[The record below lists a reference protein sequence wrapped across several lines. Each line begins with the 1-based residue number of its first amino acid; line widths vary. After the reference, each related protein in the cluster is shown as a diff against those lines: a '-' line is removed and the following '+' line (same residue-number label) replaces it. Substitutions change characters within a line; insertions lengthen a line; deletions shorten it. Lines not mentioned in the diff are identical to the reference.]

1 MKFTGPDALDHK
13 LNQHFAGKAVR
24 KDLLHQIKKSTNV
37 PSFVLEF
44 LLARYCATDDPDEVE
59 AGKQAVVETL
69 SRQYVRPDEAN
80 KAQSL
85 VQQTGAHRFIDKVH
99 VRYQER
105 ERRHWATMENFNSQ
119 RIAIPEEFYSKN
131 ERLLEGGVWAEV
143 KVARNETEDAYA
155 FYIEELRPVQLARFD
170 FEGYCTGRRAF
181 SRDEWLD
188 VLMRTIGLNPAR
200 FTFRLKLHYL
210 ARLIGFVESNYNF
223 IELGPRGTGKSFAF
237 SEFSPYGTL
246 VSGGQASTATLFYN
260 LTRRT
265 VGLVGYWDIIGFD
278 EVGGI
283 RIKDQNTI
291 QVMKDYMAN
300 GRFSRGAEVIADA
313 SFAFVGNID
322 HSIAQLVSS
331 PQHTLF
337 LTLPDNFDLAVQD
350 RLHYFL
356 PGWEMP
362 KNSSSYLT
370 GQYGLIT
377 DYLAEALHYL
387 KKKVNKYPTINNRI
401 RLGAAIEGRDE
412 QAIKKTVAG
421 LLKLLHPADEPT
433 DAEFDE
439 YVAYAVEGR
448 RRVKE
453 QMNKQKPDD
462 EFARI
467 NLSYIRATDGQE
479 EEVWCPESKHVVQ
492 GQAADTSA
500 DIPVGIP
507 AAVPTAAAPAAL
519 VSPSSDISL
528 NATSAAPEEKTIK
541 LLYGDTGHTY
551 ESLFGPY
558 LRGAV
563 RVELDEPY
571 VRVTHQLA
579 NLVHFAELL
588 ARLGDCRELHMLTC
602 EAETEEQ
609 ATKQK
614 KALDDLRWS
623 LKDYGIAFDYEFRPT
638 LHDREIRLS
647 NGWVIRSGRGLDF
660 YQRPENWFSIGA
672 NDLAY
677 RPCLETTVVFQ
688 RTDDIPTIN

>member
-1 MKFTGPDALDHK
+1 MNYNGPDALDAK
-13 LNQHFAGKAVR
+13 LNEHFSGKAVR

-44 LLARYCATDDPDEVE
+44 LLARYCATDDPEEVE
-59 AGKQAVVETL
+59 AGMLAVVETL

-85 VQQTGAHRFIDKVH
+85 VQQQGSHRFIDKIH

-105 ERRHWATMENFNSQ
+105 ERKHWATMENFNSQ
-119 RIAIPEEFYSKN
+119 RIAIPEQFYSQN

-143 KVARNETEDAYA
+143 KVARNETDDAYA
-155 FYIEELRPVQLARFD
+155 FYIEELRPVQMARFD
-170 FEGYCTGRRAF
+170 FDTYCQGRQAF

-188 VLMRTIGLNPAR
+188 VLMRTIGLDPAR
-200 FTFRLKLHYL
+200 FSFRLKLHYL
-210 ARLIGFVESNYNF
+210 TRLIGFVESNYNF

-246 VSGGQASTATLFYN
+246 ISGGQASTATLFYN
-260 LTRRT
+260 LSRRT

-291 QVMKDYMAN
+291 QIMKDYMAN

-322 HSIAQLVSS
+322 HSIEQLVNS

-387 KKKVNKYPTINNRI
+387 KKKVNKYPTINSRI
-401 RLGAAIEGRDE
+401 RLGEAVEGRDE

-433 DAEFDE
+433 DAQFDE

-467 NLSYIRATDGQE
+467 NLSYVRRQDGQE
-479 EEVWCPESKHVVQ
+479 EIVFCPESAHV
-492 GQAADTSA
+492 GQAASA
-500 DIPVGIP
+500 TESSVSLPL
-507 AAVPTAAAPAAL
+507 PTAPPVAQAATNSTQAATASSEVL
-519 VSPSSDISL
+519 V
-528 NATSAAPEEKTIK
+528 EKTVRI
-541 LLYGDTGHTY
+541 LFGDTGHSY

-558 LRGAV
+558 LAGAGTV
-563 RVELDEPY
+563 TLVEPY
-571 VRVTHQLA
+571 VRTTHQIG
-579 NLVHFAELL
+579 NLVRFSELL
-588 ARLGDCRELHMLTC
+588 ARVGDCRQLVLLTGQP
-602 EAETEEQ
+602 ETEEQ
-609 ATKQK
+609 QTEVK
-614 KALDDLRWS
+614 KALEDLKWS
-623 LKDYGIAFDYEFRPT
+623 LKEFGIQFEFSFSAT
-638 LHDREIRLS
+638 LHDREMRLS
-647 NGWVIRSGRGLDF
+647 NGWVVRSGRGLDF
-660 YQRPENWFSIGA
+660 YQKPESWFSIGV
-672 NDLAY
+672 NDFAY

-688 RTDDIPTIN
+688 RENS

>member
-1 MKFTGPDALDHK
+1 MKYEGPDALDAK
-13 LNQHFAGKAVR
+13 LNEHFSGKAVR

-85 VQQTGAHRFIDKVH
+85 VQQKGSHRFIDKIH

-105 ERRHWATMENFNSQ
+105 ERRHWAAMENFNSQ
-119 RIAIPEEFYSKN
+119 RIAIPEQFYSQN

-143 KVARNETEDAYA
+143 KVARNETDEGYA
-155 FYIEELRPVQLARFD
+155 FHIEELRPVQMARFD
-170 FEGYCTGRRAF
+170 FETYCQGRQAF

-200 FTFRLKLHYL
+200 FSFRLKLHYL
-210 ARLIGFVESNYNF
+210 TRLIGFVESNYNF

-246 VSGGQASTATLFYN
+246 ISGGQASTATLFYN
-260 LTRRT
+260 LSRRT

-291 QVMKDYMAN
+291 QIMKDYMAN

-322 HSIAQLVSS
+322 HSIEQLVSS
-331 PQHTLF
+331 PVHTLF

-387 KKKVNKYPTINNRI
+387 KKKVNKYPTLNNRI
-401 RLGAAIEGRDE
+401 RLGKAVEGRDE

-421 LLKLLHPADEPT
+421 LLKLLHPADEPS
-433 DAEFDE
+433 DQEFDE

-462 EFARI
+462 EFANI
-467 NLSYIRATDGQE
+467 NLSYWRRQDNQE
-479 EEVWCPESKHVVQ
+479 EIVYCPESAHVVQ
-492 GQAADTSA
+492 AAGYA
-500 DIPVGIP
+500 AGP
-507 AAVPTAAAPAAL
+507 ATAVPPT
-519 VSPSSDISL
+519 VSPATPVSL
-528 NATSAAPEEKTIK
+528 STATNTPAPLPEKTVRI
-541 LLYGDTGHTY
+541 LFGDTGYGYDT
-551 ESLFGPY
+551 LFGPY
-558 LRGAV
+558 LAGASTITL
-563 RVELDEPY
+563 EEPY
-571 VRVTHQLA
+571 IRTTHQLG
-579 NLVHFAELL
+579 NLVRFAELL
-588 ARLGDCRELHMLTC
+588 TRIGDCRELTIQ
-602 EAETEEQ
+602 AGQPETDEQ
-609 ATKQK
+609 QADVK
-614 KALDDLRWS
+614 KALEDLRWS
-623 LKDYGIAFDYEFRPT
+623 LKEFGIQLEFSFSPT
-638 LHDREIRLS
+638 LHDREMRLS
-647 NGWVIRSGRGLDF
+647 NGWVIRSGRGLDL
-660 YQRPENWFSIGA
+660 YQKPENWFSVGV

-688 RTDDIPTIN
+688 RL

>member
-1 MKFTGPDALDHK
+1 MKYKGPDALDAK
-13 LNQHFAGKAVR
+13 LNEHFSGKAVR
-24 KDLLHQIKKSTNV
+24 KDLLHEIKKSTNV

-85 VQQTGAHRFIDKVH
+85 VQQTGSHRFIDKIH

-119 RIAIPEEFYSKN
+119 RIAIPEQFYSQN

-143 KVARNETEDAYA
+143 KVARNETDDAYA
-155 FYIEELRPVQLARFD
+155 FHVEELRPVQLARFD
-170 FEGYCTGRRAF
+170 FETYCQGRQAF
-181 SRDEWLD
+181 SRNEWLD
-188 VLMRTIGLNPAR
+188 VLMRTIGLNPDK
-200 FTFRLKLHYL
+200 FSFRLKLHYL
-210 ARLIGFVESNYNF
+210 TRLIGFVESNYNF
-223 IELGPRGTGKSFAF
+223 IELGARGTGKSFAF

-246 VSGGQASTATLFYN
+246 ISGGQASTATLFYN
-260 LTRRT
+260 LSRRA

-291 QVMKDYMAN
+291 QIMKDYMAN

-322 HSIAQLVSS
+322 HSIEQLVSS
-331 PQHTLF
+331 PVHTLF

-387 KKKVNKYPTINNRI
+387 KKKVNKYPALNNRI
-401 RLGAAIEGRDE
+401 RLGKAVEGRDE

-421 LLKLLHPADEPT
+421 LLKLLHPATEPT

-462 EFARI
+462 EFANI
-467 NLSYIRATDGQE
+467 NLSYTRRQDGQE
-479 EEVWCPESKHVVQ
+479 EVVFCPESAHIM
-492 GQAADTSA
+492 QAITADVSLPPDKLTGPTVA
-500 DIPVGIP
+500 L
-507 AAVPTAAAPAAL
+507 VPSPIVANAAPVVPA
-519 VSPSSDISL
+519 SL
-528 NATSAAPEEKTIK
+528 PEKTVHI
-541 LLYGDTGHTY
+541 LFGDTGYSY
-551 ESLFGPY
+551 EALFGPY
-558 LRGAV
+558 LVGATAV
-563 RVELDEPY
+563 TLNEPY
-571 VRVTHQLA
+571 LRTTHQLS
-579 NLVHFAELL
+579 NLVRFCELL
-588 ARLGDCRELHMLTC
+588 ARAGDCRTLTLLTC
-602 EAETEEQ
+602 QAETEEQ
-609 ATKQK
+609 QAEVK
-614 KALDDLRWS
+614 KALEDLQWS
-623 LKDYGIAFDYEFRPT
+623 LKEFGMQLAFSFSPALYNHE
-638 LHDREIRLS
+638 LWLS
-647 NGWVIRSGRGLDF
+647 NGWVIRSGRGLDL
-660 YQRPENWFSIGA
+660 YQQPENQFSLGV
-672 NDLAY
+672 NDFAY
-677 RPCLETTVVFQ
+677 RPCLETTVLFEKWA
-688 RTDDIPTIN
+688 N

>member
-1 MKFTGPDALDHK
+1 MRYEGPDALDAK
-13 LNQHFAGKAVR
+13 LNEHFSGKAVR

-44 LLARYCATDDPDEVE
+44 LLARYCATDDPEEVE
-59 AGKQAVVETL
+59 AGMQAVVETL

-85 VQQTGAHRFIDKVH
+85 VQQKGAHRFIDKIH

-105 ERRHWATMENFNSQ
+105 ERRHWAAMENFNSQ
-119 RIAIPEEFYSKN
+119 RIAIPEQFYSQN

-143 KVARNETEDAYA
+143 KVARNETDESYA
-155 FYIEELRPVQLARFD
+155 FHIEELRPVQMARFD
-170 FEGYCTGRRAF
+170 FEAYCQGRQAF
-181 SRDEWLD
+181 SRNEWLD
-188 VLMRTIGLNPAR
+188 VLMRTIGLNPDK
-200 FTFRLKLHYL
+200 FSFRLKLHYL
-210 ARLIGFVESNYNF
+210 TRLIGFVESNYNF

-246 VSGGQASTATLFYN
+246 ISGGQASTATLFYN
-260 LTRRT
+260 LSRRT

-291 QVMKDYMAN
+291 QIMKDYMAN

-322 HSIAQLVSS
+322 HSIEQLVSS
-331 PQHTLF
+331 PIHTLF

-387 KKKVNKYPTINNRI
+387 KKKVNKYPTLNSRI
-401 RLGAAIEGRDE
+401 RLGKAVEGRDE

-433 DAEFDE
+433 DQEFDE

-462 EFARI
+462 EFANI
-467 NLSYIRATDGQE
+467 NLSYTRRQDNQE
-479 EEVWCPESKHVVQ
+479 EIVFCPESAHIVRNVDV
-492 GQAADTSA
+492 AESVASMTSA
-500 DIPVGIP
+500 NAPVFP
-507 AAVPTAAAPAAL
+507 AAVPAPVASQVTDGFEAVTPL
-519 VSPSSDISL
+519 P
-528 NATSAAPEEKTIK
+528 EKTVRI
-541 LLYGDTGHTY
+541 LFGDTGYSY
-551 ESLFGPY
+551 EALFGPY
-558 LRGAV
+558 LVGASV
-563 RVELDEPY
+563 VTLEEPY
-571 VRVTHQLA
+571 IRTTHQLG
-579 NLVHFAELL
+579 NLVRFAELL
-588 ARLGDCRELHMLTC
+588 ARVGDCRELTVLTGQP
-602 EAETEEQ
+602 ETEEQ
-609 ATKQK
+609 QAEIK
-614 KALDDLRWS
+614 KAFEDLRWS
-623 LKDYGIAFDYEFRPT
+623 LKEFSIHLNFSFSPT
-638 LHDREIRLS
+638 LHDRELRLN
-647 NGWVIRSGRGLDF
+647 NGWVIRSGRGLDI
-660 YQRPENWFSIGA
+660 YQKPENWFSVGV
-672 NDLAY
+672 NDFTY

-688 RTDDIPTIN
+688 LGSAS

>member
-1 MKFTGPDALDHK
+1 MKYEGPDSLDAK
-13 LNQHFAGKAVR
+13 LNEHFSGKAVR

-85 VQQTGAHRFIDKVH
+85 VQQKGSHRFIDKIH

-105 ERRHWATMENFNSQ
+105 ERRHWAAMENFNSQ
-119 RIAIPEEFYSKN
+119 RIAIPEQFYSQN

-143 KVARNETEDAYA
+143 KVARNETDESYA
-155 FYIEELRPVQLARFD
+155 FHVEELRPVQLARFD
-170 FEGYCTGRRAF
+170 FDAYCAGRQAF
-181 SRDEWLD
+181 SRNEWLD
-188 VLMRTIGLNPAR
+188 VLMRTIGLNPDK
-200 FTFRLKLHYL
+200 FSFRLKLHYL
-210 ARLIGFVESNYNF
+210 TRLIGFVESNYNF

-246 VSGGQASTATLFYN
+246 ISGGQASTATLFYN
-260 LTRRT
+260 LSRRT

-291 QVMKDYMAN
+291 QIMKDYMAN

-322 HSIAQLVSS
+322 HSIEQLVSS
-331 PQHTLF
+331 PVHTLF

-350 RLHYFL
+350 RFHYFL

-387 KKKVNKYPTINNRI
+387 KKKVNKYPALNSRI
-401 RLGAAIEGRDE
+401 SLGKAVEGRDE

-433 DAEFDE
+433 EQEFDE

-462 EFARI
+462 EFANI
-467 NLSYIRATDGQE
+467 NLSYWRRQDNQE
-479 EEVWCPESKHVVQ
+479 EIVYCPESAHIVQ
-492 GQAADTSA
+492 APGYTAGQATSSPLVA
-500 DIPVGIP
+500 KS
-507 AAVPTAAAPAAL
+507 AL
-519 VSPSSDISL
+519 VPPNTVVDTPAPLPENSPL
-528 NATSAAPEEKTIK
+528 TEKTVRI
-541 LLYGDTGHTY
+541 LFGDTGYSY
-551 ESLFGPY
+551 EALFGSY
-558 LRGAV
+558 LVGASV
-563 RVELDEPY
+563 ITLEEPY
-571 VRVTHQLA
+571 IRTTHQLG
-579 NLVHFAELL
+579 NLVRFAELL
-588 ARLGDCRELHMLTC
+588 TRIGDCRELTVRAGQP
-602 EAETEEQ
+602 ETDEQQAEV
-609 ATKQK
+609 K
-614 KALDDLRWS
+614 KALEDLRWS
-623 LKDYGIAFDYEFRPT
+623 LKEFNIQLEFSFSPT
-638 LHDREIRLS
+638 LHDRELRLS
-647 NGWVIRSGRGLDF
+647 NGWVIRSGRGLDL
-660 YQRPENWFSIGA
+660 YQKPENWFSVGV
-672 NDLAY
+672 NDFAY

-688 RTDDIPTIN
+688 RN

>member
-1 MKFTGPDALDHK
+1 MKYEGPDSLDAK
-13 LNQHFAGKAVR
+13 LNEHFSGKAVR

-85 VQQTGAHRFIDKVH
+85 VQQKGSHRFIDKIH

-105 ERRHWATMENFNSQ
+105 ERRHWASMENFNSQ
-119 RIAIPEEFYSKN
+119 RIAIPEQFYSQN

-143 KVARNETEDAYA
+143 KVARNETDESYA
-155 FYIEELRPVQLARFD
+155 FHVEELRPVQLARFD
-170 FEGYCTGRRAF
+170 FEAYCAGRQAF
-181 SRDEWLD
+181 SRNEWLD
-188 VLMRTIGLNPAR
+188 VLMRTIGLNPDK
-200 FTFRLKLHYL
+200 FSFRLKLHYL
-210 ARLIGFVESNYNF
+210 TRLIGFVESNYNF

-246 VSGGQASTATLFYN
+246 ISGGQASTATLFYN
-260 LTRRT
+260 LSRRT

-291 QVMKDYMAN
+291 QIMKDYMAN

-322 HSIAQLVSS
+322 HSIEQLVSS
-331 PQHTLF
+331 PVHTLF

-387 KKKVNKYPTINNRI
+387 KKKVNKYPALNSRI
-401 RLGAAIEGRDE
+401 SLGKAVEGRDE

-421 LLKLLHPADEPT
+421 LLKLLHPANEPT
-433 DAEFDE
+433 DQEFDE

-462 EFARI
+462 EFANI
-467 NLSYIRATDGQE
+467 NLSYWRRQDNQE
-479 EEVWCPESKHVVQ
+479 EIVYCPESAHIV
-492 GQAADTSA
+492 QAAGYTA
-500 DIPVGIP
+500 GPP
-507 AAVPTAAAPAAL
+507 AAAVPPTVSPAAP
-519 VSPSSDISL
+519 VSPSA
-528 NATSAAPEEKTIK
+528 ATNTPAPLSEKTIRI
-541 LLYGDTGHTY
+541 LFGDTGYGYDT
-551 ESLFGPY
+551 LFGPY
-558 LRGAV
+558 LTGAGTITL
-563 RVELDEPY
+563 EEPY
-571 VRVTHQLA
+571 IRTTHQLG
-579 NLVHFAELL
+579 NLVRFAELL
-588 ARLGDCRELHMLTC
+588 TRIGDCRELTIQ
-602 EAETEEQ
+602 AGQPETDEQ
-609 ATKQK
+609 QADVK
-614 KALDDLRWS
+614 KALEDLRWS
-623 LKDYGIAFDYEFRPT
+623 LKEFGIQLEFSFSPT
-638 LHDREIRLS
+638 LHDREMRLS
-647 NGWVIRSGRGLDF
+647 NGWVIRSGRGLDL
-660 YQRPENWFSIGA
+660 YQKPENWFSVGV
-672 NDLAY
+672 NDFAY

-688 RTDDIPTIN
+688 RL

>member
-1 MKFTGPDALDHK
+1 MNYNGPDALDAK
-13 LNQHFAGKAVR
+13 LNEHFSGKAVR

-44 LLARYCATDDPDEVE
+44 LLARYCATDDPEEVE
-59 AGKQAVVETL
+59 AGMLAVVETL

-85 VQQTGAHRFIDKVH
+85 VQQQGSHRFIDKIH

-105 ERRHWATMENFNSQ
+105 ERRHWAAMENFNSQ
-119 RIAIPEEFYSKN
+119 RIAIPEQFYSQN

-143 KVARNETEDAYA
+143 KVARNETDDAYA
-155 FYIEELRPVQLARFD
+155 FYIEELRPVQMARFD
-170 FEGYCTGRRAF
+170 FDTYCQGCQAF

-188 VLMRTIGLNPAR
+188 VLMRTIGLDPAR
-200 FTFRLKLHYL
+200 FSFRLKLHYL
-210 ARLIGFVESNYNF
+210 TRLIGFVESNYNF

-246 VSGGQASTATLFYN
+246 ISGGQASTATLFYN
-260 LTRRT
+260 LSRRT

-291 QVMKDYMAN
+291 QIMKDYMAN

-322 HSIAQLVSS
+322 HSIEQLVNS

-387 KKKVNKYPTINNRI
+387 KKKVNKYPTINSRI
-401 RLGAAIEGRDE
+401 RLGKAVEGRDE

-433 DAEFDE
+433 DAQFDE

-467 NLSYIRATDGQE
+467 NLSYIRRQDDQE
-479 EEVWCPESKHVVQ
+479 EIVFCPESAHVIHASSNKAPLPIQ
-492 GQAADTSA
+492 PL
-500 DIPVGIP
+500 PVLTTLSV
-507 AAVPTAAAPAAL
+507 VPSITGTTTTEVLP
-519 VSPSSDISL
+519 
-528 NATSAAPEEKTIK
+528 EKTVRI
-541 LLYGDTGHTY
+541 LFGDTGHSY
-551 ESLFGPY
+551 ETLFGTY
-558 LRGAV
+558 LKGATTV
-563 RVELDEPY
+563 TLTEPY
-571 VRVTHQLA
+571 VRTTHQLG
-579 NLVHFAELL
+579 NLVRFCELL
-588 ARLGDCRELHMLTC
+588 TRMGDCRELVLVTDQP
-602 EAETEEQ
+602 ETEEQ
-609 ATKQK
+609 HAEVR
-614 KALDDLRWS
+614 KAFEDLKWS
-623 LKDYGIAFDYEFRPT
+623 LKDFGIQFSFSFST
-638 LHDREIRLS
+638 TIHDREMRLS
-647 NGWVIRSGRGLDF
+647 NGWIIRSGRGLDL
-660 YQRPENWFSIGA
+660 YQKPENWFSVGV
-672 NDLAY
+672 NDFAY

-688 RTDDIPTIN
+688 LDSAN

>member
-1 MKFTGPDALDHK
+1 MNYNGPDALDAK
-13 LNQHFAGKAVR
+13 LNEHFSGKAVR

-44 LLARYCATDDPDEVE
+44 LLARYCATDDPEEVE
-59 AGKQAVVETL
+59 AGLLAVVETL

-85 VQQTGAHRFIDKVH
+85 VQQQGSHRFIDKIH

-105 ERRHWATMENFNSQ
+105 ERKHWATMENFNSQ
-119 RIAIPEEFYSKN
+119 RIAIPEQFYSQN

-143 KVARNETEDAYA
+143 KVARNETDDAYA
-155 FYIEELRPVQLARFD
+155 FYIEELRPVQMARFD
-170 FEGYCTGRRAF
+170 FDTYCQGRQAF

-188 VLMRTIGLNPAR
+188 VLMRTIGLDPAR
-200 FTFRLKLHYL
+200 FSFRLKLHYL
-210 ARLIGFVESNYNF
+210 TRLIGFVESNYNF

-246 VSGGQASTATLFYN
+246 ISGGQASTATLFYN
-260 LTRRT
+260 LSRRT

-291 QVMKDYMAN
+291 QIMKDYMAN

-322 HSIAQLVSS
+322 HSIEQLVNS

-387 KKKVNKYPTINNRI
+387 KKKVNKYPIINSRI
-401 RLGAAIEGRDE
+401 RLGKAVEGRDE

-467 NLSYIRATDGQE
+467 DLSYVRRQDGQE
-479 EEVWCPESKHVVQ
+479 EVVYCPESAHI
-492 GQAADTSA
+492 GQTASTAISPPPLPYSA
-500 DIPVGIP
+500 
-507 AAVPTAAAPAAL
+507 
-519 VSPSSDISL
+519 PSSV
-528 NATSAAPEEKTIK
+528 APPLIPGAPVDSSSSETLTEKTVR
-541 LLYGDTGHTY
+541 LLFGDTGHSY

-558 LRGAV
+558 LAGARTV
-563 RVELDEPY
+563 TLVEPY
-571 VRVTHQLA
+571 VRTTHQLG
-579 NLVHFAELL
+579 NLVRFSELL
-588 ARLGDCRELHMLTC
+588 ARVGDCRQLVLLTGQP
-602 EAETEEQ
+602 ETEEQ
-609 ATKQK
+609 QAEVR
-614 KALDDLRWS
+614 KALEDLKWS
-623 LKDYGIAFDYEFRPT
+623 LKEFEIQFDFSFSAT
-638 LHDREIRLS
+638 SHDREMRLS
-647 NGWVIRSGRGLDF
+647 NGWIIRSGRGLDF
-660 YQRPENWFSIGA
+660 YQKPESWFSVGV
-672 NDLAY
+672 NDFAY

-688 RTDDIPTIN
+688 RGDS

>member
-1 MKFTGPDALDHK
+1 MNYNGPDALDAK
-13 LNQHFAGKAVR
+13 LNEHFSGKAVR

-44 LLARYCATDDPDEVE
+44 LLARYCATDDPEEVE
-59 AGKQAVVETL
+59 AGLLAVVETL

-85 VQQTGAHRFIDKVH
+85 VQQQGSHRFIDKIH

-105 ERRHWATMENFNSQ
+105 ERRHWAAMENFNSQ
-119 RIAIPEEFYSKN
+119 RIAIPEQFYSQN

-143 KVARNETEDAYA
+143 KVARNETDDAYA
-155 FYIEELRPVQLARFD
+155 FYIEELRPVQMARFD
-170 FEGYCTGRRAF
+170 FDTYCQGRQAF

-188 VLMRTIGLNPAR
+188 VLMRTIGLDPAR
-200 FTFRLKLHYL
+200 FSFRLKLHYL
-210 ARLIGFVESNYNF
+210 TRLIGFVESNYNF

-246 VSGGQASTATLFYN
+246 ISGGQASTATLFYN
-260 LTRRT
+260 LSRRT

-291 QVMKDYMAN
+291 QIMKDYMAN

-322 HSIAQLVSS
+322 HSIEQLVNS

-387 KKKVNKYPTINNRI
+387 KKKVNKYPTINSRI
-401 RLGAAIEGRDE
+401 RLGKAVEGRDE

-433 DAEFDE
+433 NAEFDE

-467 NLSYIRATDGQE
+467 NLSYVRRQNNQE
-479 EEVWCPESKHVVQ
+479 EVVFCPESAHV
-492 GQAADTSA
+492 GQAASTTES
-500 DIPVGIP
+500 PVPSPLTPAPLVAQAITNSTQ
-507 AAVPTAAAPAAL
+507 AAVAPGEVLA
-519 VSPSSDISL
+519 
-528 NATSAAPEEKTIK
+528 EKTVRI
-541 LLYGDTGHTY
+541 LFGDTGHSY

-558 LRGAV
+558 LVGADTV
-563 RVELDEPY
+563 TLMEPY
-571 VRVTHQLA
+571 LRTTHQIG
-579 NLVHFAELL
+579 NLVRFSELL
-588 ARLGDCRELHMLTC
+588 ARVGDCRQLALLTGQP
-602 EAETEEQ
+602 ETEEQ
-609 ATKQK
+609 QAEVK
-614 KALDDLRWS
+614 KALEDLKWS
-623 LKDYGIAFDYEFRPT
+623 LKEFGVQFEFSFSST
-638 LHDREIRLS
+638 LHDREMRLS

-660 YQRPENWFSIGA
+660 YQKPESWFSIGV
-672 NDLAY
+672 NDFAY
-677 RPCLETTVVFQ
+677 RACLETTVVFQ
-688 RTDDIPTIN
+688 LTTL

>member
-1 MKFTGPDALDHK
+1 MNYNGPDALDAK
-13 LNQHFAGKAVR
+13 LNEHFSGKAVR

-44 LLARYCATDDPDEVE
+44 LLARYCATDDPEEVE
-59 AGKQAVVETL
+59 AGMLAVVETL

-85 VQQTGAHRFIDKVH
+85 VQQQGSHRFIDKIH

-105 ERRHWATMENFNSQ
+105 ERKHWATMENFNSQ
-119 RIAIPEEFYSKN
+119 RIAIPEQFYSQN

-143 KVARNETEDAYA
+143 KVARNETDDAYA
-155 FYIEELRPVQLARFD
+155 FYIEELRPVQMARFD
-170 FEGYCTGRRAF
+170 FDTYCQGRQAF

-188 VLMRTIGLNPAR
+188 VLMRTIGLDPAR
-200 FTFRLKLHYL
+200 FSFRLKLHYL
-210 ARLIGFVESNYNF
+210 TRLIGFVESNYNF

-246 VSGGQASTATLFYN
+246 ISGGQASTATLFYN
-260 LTRRT
+260 LSRRT

-291 QVMKDYMAN
+291 QIMKDYMAN

-322 HSIAQLVSS
+322 HSIEQLVNS

-387 KKKVNKYPTINNRI
+387 KKKVNKYPTINSRI
-401 RLGAAIEGRDE
+401 RLGKAVEGRDE

-433 DAEFDE
+433 DAQFDE

-467 NLSYIRATDGQE
+467 NLSYVRRQDGQE
-479 EEVWCPESKHVVQ
+479 EIVFCPESAHV
-492 GQAADTSA
+492 GQAASA
-500 DIPVGIP
+500 TESSVSLPL
-507 AAVPTAAAPAAL
+507 PTAPPVAQAATNSTQAATASSEVL
-519 VSPSSDISL
+519 V
-528 NATSAAPEEKTIK
+528 EKTVRI
-541 LLYGDTGHTY
+541 LFGDTGHSY
-551 ESLFGPY
+551 ESLFAPY
-558 LRGAV
+558 LAGAGTV
-563 RVELDEPY
+563 TLMEPY
-571 VRVTHQLA
+571 VRTTHQIG
-579 NLVHFAELL
+579 NLVRFSELL
-588 ARLGDCRELHMLTC
+588 ARVGDCRQLVLLTGQP
-602 EAETEEQ
+602 ETEEQ
-609 ATKQK
+609 QTEVK
-614 KALDDLRWS
+614 KALEDLKWS
-623 LKDYGIAFDYEFRPT
+623 LKEFGIQFEFSFSAT
-638 LHDREIRLS
+638 LHDREMRLS
-647 NGWVIRSGRGLDF
+647 NGWVVRSGRGLDF
-660 YQRPENWFSIGA
+660 YQKPESWFSIGV
-672 NDLAY
+672 NDFAY

-688 RTDDIPTIN
+688 RENS

>member
-1 MKFTGPDALDHK
+1 MKYEGPDELDAK
-13 LNQHFAGKAVR
+13 LNEHFSGKAVR

-59 AGKQAVVETL
+59 AGKQAVIETL

-85 VQQTGAHRFIDKVH
+85 VQQKGSHRFIDKVH

-105 ERRHWATMENFNSQ
+105 ERRHWAAMENFNSQ
-119 RIAIPEEFYSKN
+119 RIAIPEQFYSQN

-143 KVARNETEDAYA
+143 KVARNETDESYA
-155 FYIEELRPVQLARFD
+155 FHIEELRPVQMARFD
-170 FEGYCTGRRAF
+170 FEAYCLGRQGFTRN
-181 SRDEWLD
+181 EWLD
-188 VLMRTIGLNPAR
+188 VLMRTIGLNPDK
-200 FTFRLKLHYL
+200 FSFRLKLHYL
-210 ARLIGFVESNYNF
+210 TRLIGFVESNYNF

-246 VSGGQASTATLFYN
+246 ISGGQASTATLFYN
-260 LTRRT
+260 LSRRT

-291 QVMKDYMAN
+291 QIMKDYMAN

-322 HSIAQLVSS
+322 HSIEQLVSS
-331 PQHTLF
+331 PIHTLF

-387 KKKVNKYPTINNRI
+387 KKKVNKFPTLNSRI
-401 RLGAAIEGRDE
+401 RLGKAVEGRDE

-433 DAEFDE
+433 DQEFDE

-462 EFARI
+462 EFANI
-467 NLSYIRATDGQE
+467 DLSYFRQQDGVE
-479 EEVWCPESKHVVQ
+479 EIVTCPESRHIEQAFVRSTALDNTVNNRTAPLKFTQPVQ
-492 GQAADTSA
+492 PKVASREASEELT
-500 DIPVGIP
+500 
-507 AAVPTAAAPAAL
+507 
-519 VSPSSDISL
+519 
-528 NATSAAPEEKTIK
+528 EKTTRI
-541 LLYGDTGHTY
+541 LFGDVGYSY
-551 ESLFGPY
+551 ESLFSPY
-558 LRGAV
+558 LAGANTV
-563 RVELDEPY
+563 TLYEPY
-571 VRVTHQLA
+571 VRTTHQLA
-579 NLVHFAELL
+579 NLVRFAELL
-588 ARLGDCRELHMLTC
+588 IRVGDCHSLKLIAGFPESNEQLTDV
-602 EAETEEQ
+602 
-609 ATKQK
+609 TKG
-614 KALDDLRWS
+614 LEDLKWS
-623 LKDYGIAFDYEFRPT
+623 LKSHDIQFEFEFSPT
-638 LHDREIRLS
+638 LHDREITLS
-647 NGWVIRSGRGLDF
+647 NGWFIRSGRGLDI
-660 YQRPENWFSIGA
+660 YQKPESWFSIGV
-672 NDLAY
+672 NDLNH
-677 RPCLETTVVFQ
+677 RPCLETTIAFQ
-688 RTDDIPTIN
+688 RV

>member
-1 MKFTGPDALDHK
+1 MKYEGPDSLDAK
-13 LNQHFAGKAVR
+13 LNEHFSGKAVR

-85 VQQTGAHRFIDKVH
+85 VQQKGSHRFIDKIH

-105 ERRHWATMENFNSQ
+105 ERRHWASMENFNSQ
-119 RIAIPEEFYSKN
+119 RIAIPEQFYSQN

-143 KVARNETEDAYA
+143 KVARNETDESYA
-155 FYIEELRPVQLARFD
+155 FHVEELRPVQLARFD
-170 FEGYCTGRRAF
+170 FEAYCAGRQAF
-181 SRDEWLD
+181 SRNEWLD
-188 VLMRTIGLNPAR
+188 VLMRTIGLNPDK
-200 FTFRLKLHYL
+200 FSFRLKLHYL
-210 ARLIGFVESNYNF
+210 TRLIGFVESNYNF

-246 VSGGQASTATLFYN
+246 ISGGQASTATLFYN
-260 LTRRT
+260 LSRRT

-291 QVMKDYMAN
+291 QIMKDYMAN

-322 HSIAQLVSS
+322 HSIEQLVSS
-331 PQHTLF
+331 PVHTLF

-350 RLHYFL
+350 RFHYFL

-387 KKKVNKYPTINNRI
+387 KKKVNKYPALNSRI
-401 RLGAAIEGRDE
+401 SLGKAVEGRDE

-421 LLKLLHPADEPT
+421 LLKLLHPANEPT
-433 DAEFDE
+433 DQEFDE

-462 EFARI
+462 EFANI
-467 NLSYIRATDGQE
+467 NLSYWRRQDGQE
-479 EEVWCPESKHVVQ
+479 EIVYCPESAHIV
-492 GQAADTSA
+492 QAAGYTA
-500 DIPVGIP
+500 GHPA
-507 AAVPTAAAPAAL
+507 AAVPPTVSLAAP
-519 VSPSSDISL
+519 VSPST
-528 NATSAAPEEKTIK
+528 ATNTPAPLSEKTVRI
-541 LLYGDTGHTY
+541 LFGDTGYGYDT
-551 ESLFGPY
+551 LFGPY
-558 LRGAV
+558 LTGAITV
-563 RVELDEPY
+563 TLEEPY
-571 VRVTHQLA
+571 IRTPHQLG
-579 NLVHFAELL
+579 NLVRFAELL
-588 ARLGDCRELHMLTC
+588 TRIGDCRELTIQ
-602 EAETEEQ
+602 AGQPETDEQ
-609 ATKQK
+609 QADVK
-614 KALDDLRWS
+614 KALEDLRWS
-623 LKDYGIAFDYEFRPT
+623 LKEFGIQLEFSFSPT
-638 LHDREIRLS
+638 LHDREMRLS
-647 NGWVIRSGRGLDF
+647 NGWVIRSGRGLDL
-660 YQRPENWFSIGA
+660 YQKPENWFSVGV
-672 NDLAY
+672 NDFAY

-688 RTDDIPTIN
+688 RL

>member
-1 MKFTGPDALDHK
+1 MKYEGPDALDAK
-13 LNQHFAGKAVR
+13 LNQHFSGKAVR

-59 AGKQAVVETL
+59 AGKQAVIETL

-85 VQQTGAHRFIDKVH
+85 VQQKGSHRFIDKVH

-105 ERRHWATMENFNSQ
+105 ERRHWAAMENFNSQ
-119 RIAIPEEFYSKN
+119 RIAIPEQFYSQN

-143 KVARNETEDAYA
+143 KVARNETDESYA
-155 FYIEELRPVQLARFD
+155 FHIEELRPVQMARFD
-170 FEGYCTGRRAF
+170 FDAYCLGRKGF
-181 SRDEWLD
+181 SRNEWLD
-188 VLMRTIGLNPAR
+188 VLMRTIGLNPDK
-200 FTFRLKLHYL
+200 FSFRLKLHYL
-210 ARLIGFVESNYNF
+210 TRLIGFVESNYNF

-246 VSGGQASTATLFYN
+246 ISGGQASTATLFYN
-260 LTRRT
+260 LSRRT

-291 QVMKDYMAN
+291 QIMKDYMAN

-322 HSIAQLVSS
+322 HSIEQLVSS
-331 PQHTLF
+331 PIHTLF

-401 RLGAAIEGRDE
+401 QLGKAVEGRDE

-433 DAEFDE
+433 DQEFDE

-467 NLSYIRATDGQE
+467 DLSYFRRQDGE
-479 EEVWCPESKHVVQ
+479 EEVVSCPESKHIKEQFARPDSLKDASSIKSVF
-492 GQAADTSA
+492 SNSE
-500 DIPVGIP
+500 P
-507 AAVPTAAAPAAL
+507 AVLGRDAEQSPLPAL
-519 VSPSSDISL
+519 Q
-528 NATSAAPEEKTIK
+528 EKTTRI
-541 LLYGDTGHTY
+541 LFGDVGY
-551 ESLFGPY
+551 SYDNLFGPY
-558 LRGAV
+558 LIGAKSV
-563 RVELDEPY
+563 KLYEPY
-571 VRVTHQLA
+571 VRTTHQLA
-579 NLVHFAELL
+579 NLVRFAELL
-588 ARLGDCRELHMLTC
+588 IRIGDCSNLSLFVGLP
-602 EAETEEQ
+602 ETEEQ
-609 ATKQK
+609 RTDVTKG
-614 KALDDLRWS
+614 LDDLKWS
-623 LKDYGIAFDYEFRPT
+623 VKSHGITLEYEFSPT
-638 LHDREIRLS
+638 LHDREMALS
-647 NGWVIRSGRGLDF
+647 NGWFIRSGRGLDI
-660 YQRPENWFSIGA
+660 YQKPESWFSIGV
-672 NDLAY
+672 NDLNQ
-677 RPCLETTVVFQ
+677 RPCLETTVAFQ
-688 RTDDIPTIN
+688 RT